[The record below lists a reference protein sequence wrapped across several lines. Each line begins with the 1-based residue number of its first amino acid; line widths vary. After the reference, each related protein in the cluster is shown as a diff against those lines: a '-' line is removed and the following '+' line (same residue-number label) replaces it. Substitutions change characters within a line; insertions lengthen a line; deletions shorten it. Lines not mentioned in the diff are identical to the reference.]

1 MDNKID
7 LILQGPYTKFTDT
20 IIDSYSTLSFINHII
35 VSCWESDPQDNS
47 SNSKVK
53 FVRSPK
59 YESYPG
65 PTNVN
70 LQLTTSLAGVK
81 YSNSNYIAKF
91 RTDQLYTLDSLKRM
105 YDYFISNFNSEKI
118 YVCGDIYQYLFHPRD
133 WVYWGCKESMIN
145 LFDIPHEKNYV
156 CEKLGI
162 NSKNY
167 SYSMHLLTRPETYI
181 AAYYCSRFDDRV
193 KIMLDNQDKYL
204 YDGSVEWTKSH
215 SISKEVMKKAFKS
228 FPREGIEMIWPR
240 KNILQYCFPFDQG
253 NEGWD
258 EEGC

>member
-7 LILQGPYTKFTDT
+7 LILQGPYTNFTDT
-20 IIDSYSTLSFINHII
+20 IIDSYLTLSFIDHII
-35 VSCWESDPQDNS
+35 VSCWESDPQDNL

-70 LQLTTSLAGVK
+70 LQLTTSLAGVNS
-81 YSNSNYIAKF
+81 SNSNYIAKF
-91 RTDQLYTLDSLKRM
+91 RSDQQYTLDSISRM
-105 YDYFISNFNSEKI
+105 YDYFINNFDSDKI
-118 YVCGDIYQYLFHPRD
+118 YICGDLYEYLFHPRD
-133 WVYWGCKESMIN
+133 WVYWGSKQSMTK
-145 LFDIPHEKNYV
+145 LFDIPHEVNPV
-156 CEKLGI
+156 CERLGI

-181 AAYYCSRFDDRV
+181 GAYYCSNFDDRIKV
-193 KIMLDNQDKYL
+193 MLDNQDKYL
-204 YDGSVEWTKSH
+204 YDNSIEWATSNL
-215 SISKEVMKKAFKS
+215 ISKESMKKAFKS

-240 KNILQYCFPFDQG
+240 KGIMEYCFPYDKG
-253 NEGWD
+253 HEGWD
-258 EEGC
+258 EEGY